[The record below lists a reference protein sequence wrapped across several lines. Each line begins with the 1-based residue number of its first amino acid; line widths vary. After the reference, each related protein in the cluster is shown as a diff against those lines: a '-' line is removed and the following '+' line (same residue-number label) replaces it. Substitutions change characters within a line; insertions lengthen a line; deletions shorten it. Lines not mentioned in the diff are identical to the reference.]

1 MFIFLQ
7 DLALHLQKKFKPL
20 KYRSS
25 IILILIILVIDQ
37 ALKYWIKTHMYM
49 GQEFNVIGHWF
60 RIHFIENEG
69 MAYGLSF
76 GGPAGKVL
84 LTLFRFVAVIFGFY
98 LLRKITRLKYHKGLI
113 ICGSLILAGAI
124 GNLIDSMFYGMIF
137 SESTFNQVA
146 SFLPAGGGY
155 AGFLHGKVVDM
166 LYFPVYEGF
175 LPDWIPFKGGDYFV
189 FFQPVFNISDASISV
204 GVITI
209 LLFQKKF
216 FHHLQQKEKIPAGSA
231 ATFTQTQNEGI

>member
-1 MFIFLQ
+1 M
-7 DLALHLQKKFKPL
+7 KF
-20 KYRSS
+20 RSS
-25 IILILIILVIDQ
+25 IILIIVILIIDQ
-37 ALKYWIKTHMYM
+37 ALKFWIKTNMYM
-49 GQEFNVIGHWF
+49 GQEFNIIGHWF

-76 GGPAGKVL
+76 GGSVGKVI
-84 LTLFRFVAVIFGFY
+84 LTLFRLVAVVFGFY
-98 LLRKITRLKYHKGLI
+98 LLKKITRLQYHKGLI

-124 GNLIDSMFYGMIF
+124 GNLIDSMFYGLIF
-137 SESTFNQVA
+137 SDSTFTQVA

-155 AGFLHGKVVDM
+155 AGLLHGKVVDM

-175 LPDWIPFKGGDYFV
+175 LPNWIPFKGGDYFV

-209 LLFQKKF
+209 LLFQKRF
-216 FHHLQQKEKIPAGSA
+216 FRHIQQKEKLPAGRNQS
-231 ATFTQTQNEGI
+231 FSQPQPHQNPGLIKE

>member
-1 MFIFLQ
+1 M
-7 DLALHLQKKFKPL
+7 KF
-20 KYRSS
+20 RSS
-25 IILILIILVIDQ
+25 VILIIVILIIDQ
-37 ALKYWIKTHMYM
+37 ALKFWIKTNMYM
-49 GQEFNVIGHWF
+49 GQEYSIIGHWF

-76 GGPAGKVL
+76 GGSVGKVV

-98 LLRKITRLKYHKGLI
+98 LLKKITRLQYHKGLI

-124 GNLIDSMFYGMIF
+124 GNLIDSMFYGLLF
-137 SESTFNQVA
+137 SESTFTQIA

-175 LPDWIPFKGGDYFV
+175 LPNWIPFKGGDYFV
-189 FFQPVFNISDASISV
+189 FFQPVFNISDASISI

-209 LLFQKKF
+209 LLFQKRY
-216 FHHLQQKEKIPAGSA
+216 FHHIPQKEKLQAEKNTS
-231 ATFTQTQNEGI
+231 FTQRQPHQNPGLIKE

>member
-1 MFIFLQ
+1 M
-7 DLALHLQKKFKPL
+7 

-25 IILILIILVIDQ
+25 IILIIIILVVDQ
-37 ALKYWIKTHMYM
+37 TFKFWIKTHLNL
-49 GQEFNVIGHWF
+49 GQEYHIIGHWF

-69 MAYGLSF
+69 MAYGMSF
-76 GGPAGKVL
+76 GGSFGKVL
-84 LTLFRFVAVIFGFY
+84 LTLFRLVAVVFGFF

-113 ICGSLILAGAI
+113 VCGAMILAGAM
-124 GNLIDSMFYGMIF
+124 GNLLDSMFYGMIF
-137 SESTFNQVA
+137 SASTYSQVA
-146 SFLPAGGGY
+146 QFLPAGGGY

-175 LPDWIPFKGGDYFV
+175 LPSWIPFKGGDYFV

-209 LLFQKKF
+209 LLFQKRF
-216 FHHLQQKEKIPAGSA
+216 FHH
-231 ATFTQTQNEGI
+231 TQPTKKPFNPQREGNASILP